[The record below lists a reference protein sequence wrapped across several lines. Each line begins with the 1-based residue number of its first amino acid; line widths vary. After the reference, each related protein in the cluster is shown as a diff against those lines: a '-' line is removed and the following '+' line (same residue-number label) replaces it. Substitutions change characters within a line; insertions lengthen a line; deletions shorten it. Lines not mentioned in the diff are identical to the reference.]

1 MSTEYRHFPF
11 PLNVFLHILL
21 REEGAVAAM
30 HYGLFAAEDEP
41 IALAQRR
48 STDLL
53 RSRLP
58 APPVSV
64 LEVGIGLGNTL
75 AELASAGY
83 QTFGITPDEKQLA
96 VARKNHGGIN
106 AICAALESF
115 DSGGTSYDVV
125 IFQESSQYIDSDVL
139 WRRMSQLARDRVIV
153 IDEFRAADDGTLH
166 ALFPFLDAAKLHGF
180 RKLEDLDLT
189 EQAMPTVN
197 YFMTRL
203 PRYRDGLVRDLNVT
217 SEQIDALIESGKKYR
232 SYYAS
237 GSYTYRLLTFSRN
250 IGELPALTG

>member
-1 MSTEYRHFPF
+1 MSTEYEHFPF

-21 REEGAVAAM
+21 REEGAVEAM

-41 IALAQRR
+41 IAVAQRR

-58 APPVSV
+58 APRASV
-64 LEVGIGLGNTL
+64 LEVGIGLGHTL

-83 QTFGITPDEKQLA
+83 QAFGITPDEKQLA
-96 VARKNHGGIN
+96 VARRNHGEIN
-106 AICAALESF
+106 AACTPLEAF
-115 DSGGTSYDVV
+115 DSGGVSYDAV

-139 WRRMSQLARDRVIV
+139 WRRMSQFARDRVIV
-153 IDEFRAADDGTLH
+153 IDEFRTADDGTLH
-166 ALFPFLDAAKLHGF
+166 ALLPFLNAARLQGF

-189 EQAMPTVN
+189 EQAIPTVD
-197 YFMTRL
+197 YFIARL
-203 PRYRDGLVRDLNVT
+203 PRYRDRLVRDLDVT
-217 SEQIDALIESGKKYR
+217 SEQIDALIESGHGYR

-237 GSYTYRLLTFSRN
+237 GAYTYRLLTFSR
-250 IGELPALTG
+250 E